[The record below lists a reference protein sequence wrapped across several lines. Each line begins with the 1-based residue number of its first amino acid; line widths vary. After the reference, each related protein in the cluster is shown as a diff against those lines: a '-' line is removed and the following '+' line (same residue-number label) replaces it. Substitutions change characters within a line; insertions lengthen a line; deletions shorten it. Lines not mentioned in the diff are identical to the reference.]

1 MKSFLLALQF
11 LTVATVNSGLRA
23 DSQDL
28 ARSRTWYSVVGG
40 LLGLV
45 LAGAAW
51 LLGFKVPP
59 LALAAVLVVLWGALT
74 RFLHYDGVADTADA
88 LVHTTSRER
97 ALEIMKDTRLG
108 SFGVAAL
115 AGVMLLKFGALA
127 SLSGASLWGALVAAP
142 ALGRALAGILAG
154 LMPPARPGVG
164 LGAAVSQKDAL
175 WPDVVCGACALA
187 IALAAGGLSGAVASL
202 AVLLVGL
209 ALAMWFW
216 RRIAGVT
223 GDTLGAAIE
232 LGEVAALMAW
242 CVVG

>member
-23 DSQDL
+23 DSLDL
-28 ARSRTWYSVVGG
+28 TRSRAWYSLVGG

-45 LAGAAW
+45 LAGVAW
-51 LLGFKVPP
+51 LLSFWLPP
-59 LALAAVLVVLWGALT
+59 LALAALLVVLWGALT

-127 SLSGASLWGALVAAP
+127 SLSGPSLWGALVAAP
-142 ALGRALAGILAG
+142 ALGRALAGVLAG

-164 LGAAVSQKDAL
+164 LGAAVARESAM
-175 WPDVVCGACALA
+175 WPDAVCAACAVA
-187 IALAAGGLSGAVASL
+187 IALLAGGLAGAVASL
-202 AVLLVGL
+202 AVVVLGLVLGL
-209 ALAMWFW
+209 WFW

-232 LGEVAALMAW
+232 AGEVAALMAW

>member
-1 MKSFLLALQF
+1 VKSFLLALQF
-11 LTVATVNSGLRA
+11 LTVVTVNSGLRA
-23 DSQDL
+23 GSRDL
-28 ARSRTWYSVVGG
+28 VRSRAWYGVVGG

-45 LAGAAW
+45 LAGTAW
-51 LLGFKVPP
+51 LLGFKLPP
-59 LALAAVLVVLWGALT
+59 LALAGGMVVLWGALT

-115 AGVMLLKFGALA
+115 AGVMLMKFGALA
-127 SLSGASLWGALVAAP
+127 SLSGPSLWGALVAVP
-142 ALGRALAGILAG
+142 ALGRALAAILAG

-164 LGAAVSQKDAL
+164 LGAAVSQESAMWPDAL
-175 WPDVVCGACALA
+175 CGASALA
-187 IALAAGGLSGAVASL
+187 IALLAGGLAGAVAALS
-202 AVLLVGL
+202 VLILGLVLGL
-209 ALAMWFW
+209 WFW
-216 RRIAGVT
+216 RRIGGVT

-232 LGEVAALMAW
+232 AGEVAALMAW

>member
-23 DSQDL
+23 EARDL
-28 ARSRTWYSVVGG
+28 ARSRAWYSLVGG

-51 LLGFKVPP
+51 LLGLKLPP
-59 LALAAVLVVLWGALT
+59 LALAAVLVVLWGGLT

-88 LVHTTSRER
+88 LVHTTTKER

-127 SLSGASLWGALVAAP
+127 SLYGPSLWGALVAAP
-142 ALGRALAGILAG
+142 ALGRALAAVLAG
-154 LMPPARPGVG
+154 LLPPARPGVG
-164 LGAAVSQKDAL
+164 LGAAVAQESPIWPDAL
-175 WPDVVCGACALA
+175 CGACALA
-187 IALAAGGLSGAVASL
+187 IALLAGGLAGAVAAL
-202 AVLLVGL
+202 AVLLLGLVL
-209 ALAMWFW
+209 ALWFR
-216 RRIAGVT
+216 RRIGGVT

-242 CVVG
+242 CLVG

>member
-11 LTVATVNSGLRA
+11 LTVATVKSGLRA
-23 DSQDL
+23 DSLDL
-28 ARSRTWYSVVGG
+28 ARSRAWYSVVGG
-40 LLGLV
+40 LVGLV

-51 LLGFKVPP
+51 VLGFKVPP

-127 SLSGASLWGALVAAP
+127 SLSGASLWGAVVAAP

-164 LGAAVSQKDAL
+164 LGAALAQESTL
-175 WPDVVCGACALA
+175 WPDVMCGACALA
-187 IALAAGGLSGAVASL
+187 IALLAGGLAGAVASL
-202 AVLLVGL
+202 AVLILGLVL
-209 ALAMWFW
+209 ALWFR
-216 RRIAGVT
+216 RRIGGVT